1 MKNEEVKP
9 VRLLEE
15 EATGDRFLVY
25 GSDDGLRLDV
35 RYEGETLWMTQA
47 QIAQIFGRDQ
57 SVVSRHIHNIVD
69 EGELDAA
76 SNMQK
81 MHSARSAKPI
91 TLYSLDM
98 VISVG
103 YRVSSRQATIF
114 RRWATE
120 VLVRFA
126 KSGFV
131 VDTRR
136 LKQPENADRIAE
148 LREIIRELRADE
160 ANVYRELRAICAMCQ
175 DYDPSLPAAR
185 EFYQR
190 MQAKLVYAV
199 TSNTPSEI
207 VMDRADPEKPNMGLE
222 NWSGPQPRKQDV
234 AVSKNY
240 LSQSELKEL
249 NRLTVIFLDIFED
262 QLDLGRLVVMEDTS
276 LLLDAQLANL
286 GRVVLRGGGAVRAS
300 DARNHAERLYA
311 QFDEA
316 RRQERRQIAD
326 ENIANL
332 ASAARA
338 LPKTRKK

>member
-1 MKNEEVKP
+1 MTIDGVEP

-47 QIAQIFGRDQ
+47 QIAQLFGRDR
-57 SVVSRHIHNIVD
+57 SSITKHINNII
-69 EGELDAA
+69 EERELDAET
-76 SNMQK
+76 SVQK
-81 MHSARSAKPI
+81 MHQSIGRPL

-175 DYDPSLPAAR
+175 DYDPTLPAAR

-240 LSQSELKEL
+240 LSQRELKEL
-249 NRLTVIFLDIFED
+249 NRLTVILLDIFED